1 MKVNFNDFNS
11 NWAQVSD
18 RKGAARK
25 KELSEGLSETYIPSS
40 GEELVF
46 PKHISINFGKLHA
59 EGAVCPGLGKID
71 EICLKFPEEIKEN
84 HKTAISESM
93 MGTGTLGWVI
103 ANGNDIKPG
112 SETGDVRP
120 ANIQN
125 LFDKYWDGTSKNH
138 MVSLV
143 QTGAGL
149 PGTIAINDLPWD
161 LPALP
166 VKDIAPFPVM
176 PLEL

>member
-1 MKVNFNDFNS
+1 MKVGFNDFNS
-11 NWAQVSD
+11 NWAQVSEK
-18 RKGAARK
+18 KGSPRK
-25 KELSEGLSETYIPSS
+25 KEMSEGIRETFIPSS
-40 GEELVF
+40 GEEVVF
-46 PKHISINFGKLHA
+46 PRDISINFGKLHT

-84 HKTAISESM
+84 HKTAISEGM

-103 ANGNDIKPG
+103 ANGNEIKTG
-112 SETGDVRP
+112 SDEVRP
-120 ANIQN
+120 GNIQTM
-125 LFDKYWDGTSKNH
+125 FDKYWDGTSKNH

-149 PGTIAINDLPWD
+149 HGAIAINDLPWD
-161 LPALP
+161 IPAMP
-166 VKDIAPFPVM
+166 IKDIPPFPVM